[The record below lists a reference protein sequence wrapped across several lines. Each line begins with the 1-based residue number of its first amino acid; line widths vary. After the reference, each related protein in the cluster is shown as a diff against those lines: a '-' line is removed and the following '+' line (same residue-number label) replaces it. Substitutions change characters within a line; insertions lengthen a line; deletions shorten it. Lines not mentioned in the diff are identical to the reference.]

1 MSRIVEVRPF
11 MVNFQQGTGGDQAR
25 YGGRGNMLIVRI
37 RTDDGIEGFGE
48 GTLPHKTRAVAG
60 AVEDFAEYLVGQ
72 DDSLIERHWQ
82 VLYRNSFQRGGVIL
96 MTAQSAIDQ
105 ALWDI
110 AGKRFGV
117 PVWRLMGGAVRDR
130 ILLYTHP
137 GGSSRE
143 EIVDRTHQ
151 RVEEG
156 YRAFKYG
163 IPGTPEWISDRK
175 AVEAT
180 YENIAAVRDA
190 VGDDMK
196 IMVDAH
202 GKQTPTVAIEIV
214 NALEP
219 LDLLFFEEP
228 VPPRNVDAMLL
239 VTAATNVPLA
249 TGERMYNRWDFR
261 TTIESQ
267 AVAVLQPDLGHAGG
281 ISETRRIAAAAETYF
296 MGIAPHN
303 PRGPGVTLA
312 SLHIA
317 ACTPNFIIQESS
329 IPIGGDALWDEMLV
343 EPLTVKDGYVDLPQA
358 PGHRHQ
364 VRRVDRGALSVR
376 GPRHGPP
383 GARRRQRRRLVGGT
397 SHAWSR
403 CERDG
408 LRRARRRLLLPCRRH
423 GDPLS
428 PGRRAR
434 EGGER
439 HLRRARRVRPSL
451 EGAGRHRRVREGDPP
466 LRGGGG
472 REDAGRGDR
481 VPRS

>member
-25 YGGRGNMLIVRI
+25 YGGRGNMMIVRI
-37 RTDDGIEGFGE
+37 RTDDGLEGFGE

-137 GGSSRE
+137 GGNSRE
-143 EIVDRTHQ
+143 ELVDRTHQ
-151 RVEEG
+151 RIEEG
-156 YRAFKYG
+156 YRAFKTG
-163 IPGTPEWISDRK
+163 IPGTAEWISDRK
-175 AVEAT
+175 KVQET

-196 IMVDAH
+196 VMVDAH
-202 GKQTPTVAIEIV
+202 GKQSPTVAIEIA

-239 VTAATNVPLA
+239 VSAATNVPLA

-329 IPIGGDALWDEMLV
+329 IPIGGDALWDELLV
-343 EPLTVKDGYVDLPQA
+343 EPLVVEDGYVGLPQA
-358 PGHRHQ
+358 PGIGIRFDESIAERYPFQGRDTGHP
-364 VRRVDRGALSVR
+364 VLADGSV
-376 GPRHGPP
+376 
-383 GARRRQRRRLVGGT
+383 
-397 SHAWSR
+397 
-403 CERDG
+403 
-408 LRRARRRLLLPCRRH
+408 
-423 GDPLS
+423 GDW
-428 PGRRAR
+428 
-434 EGGER
+434 
-439 HLRRARRVRPSL
+439 
-451 EGAGRHRRVREGDPP
+451 
-466 LRGGGG
+466 
-472 REDAGRGDR
+472 
-481 VPRS
+481 

>member
-11 MVNFQQGTGGDQAR
+11 MVNFAPGLSDQAR
-25 YGGRGNMLIVRI
+25 YGGRGNMVIVRI

-48 GTLPHKTRAVAG
+48 ATIPHKARAISG

-82 VLYRNSFQRGGVIL
+82 VLYRNSFQRGGPIL
-96 MTAQSAIDQ
+96 MSAQSGIDQ

-137 GGSSRE
+137 GGSGPDN
-143 EIVDRTHQ
+143 IVERTLQ

-156 YRAFKYG
+156 YRAFKFG

-180 YENIAAVRDA
+180 YENISAVRDA

-202 GKQTPTVAIEIV
+202 GKQTPTVAIEIA

-249 TGERMYNRWDFR
+249 TGERMYTRWDFR

-267 AVAVLQPDLGHAGG
+267 AVSVLQPDLGHAGG

-303 PRGPGVTLA
+303 PRGPGVTMA
-312 SLHIA
+312 SLHLA
-317 ACTPNFIIQESS
+317 ACTPNFIIQESA
-329 IPIGGDALWDEMLV
+329 IPMGGDPLWDEMLV
-343 EPLTVKDGYVDLPQA
+343 EPLTVTDGYVNLPQA
-358 PGHRHQ
+358 PGIGIKFDESIAERYPFEGRDTAHP
-364 VRRVDRGALSVR
+364 VLADGSV
-376 GPRHGPP
+376 
-383 GARRRQRRRLVGGT
+383 
-397 SHAWSR
+397 
-403 CERDG
+403 
-408 LRRARRRLLLPCRRH
+408 
-423 GDPLS
+423 GDW
-428 PGRRAR
+428 
-434 EGGER
+434 
-439 HLRRARRVRPSL
+439 
-451 EGAGRHRRVREGDPP
+451 
-466 LRGGGG
+466 
-472 REDAGRGDR
+472 
-481 VPRS
+481 